1 MKKLLIIANPKAG
14 KIKKEKFRDL
24 LYNEFNKQFS
34 TEIIF
39 TEYKGH
45 GHEIINSNYD
55 NHDFFVVYGGDG
67 SINELAREL
76 LYKDKPLGI
85 IPGGSGNGLAKGLGI
100 PFKTKEAIE
109 IIKNQRI
116 INIDAGKINNDYFF
130 NIAGIGLDAWIS
142 RDFNE
147 RPLGRGIPPYVLYGF
162 LNYIKMPPFL
172 SEIHLEGEK
181 NKIIPET
188 LILTFSNFKEWGG
201 NTYIAPTAS
210 PIDGKLDLCLIE
222 KFPLHSVINL
232 PKLFTGKIDSF
243 KYYQNYKI
251 NKVTVKTPNPQIY
264 HFDGEK
270 GKWAS
275 TFQVEALSLALKI
288 IVPKNINY

>member
-1 MKKLLIIANPKAG
+1 MKKILIIANPNAG
-14 KIKKEKFRDL
+14 KINKFKFKTLLLKEFKNTFKTD
-24 LYNEFNKQFS
+24 
-34 TEIIF
+34 IIF

-45 GHEIINSNYD
+45 SRDIVKTNYD
-55 NHDFFVVYGGDG
+55 NFDIFVVYGGDG
-67 SINELAREL
+67 SINEVGREL
-76 LYKDKPLGI
+76 LYKEKPMGI

-100 PFKTKEAIE
+100 SFKVKEAIE
-109 IIKNQRI
+109 IIKTQKT
-116 INIDAGKINNDYFF
+116 INIDAGKINDDYFF

-147 RPLGRGIPPYVLYGF
+147 KPLGRGIPPYVLYGV

-172 SEIHLEGEK
+172 SEIHIEGEK
-181 NKIIPET
+181 SKIIPET

-201 NTYIAPTAS
+201 NTYIAPSAS
-210 PIDGKLDLCLIE
+210 PTDGLLDLCLIE
-222 KFPLHSVINL
+222 KFPLYSAVNL

-243 KYYQNYKI
+243 KYYRNFKI
-251 NKVTVKTPNPQIY
+251 KKVLVKTQSPQIY

-275 TFQVEALSLALKI
+275 TFKVEALFLALKI
-288 IVPKNINY
+288 IVPNKIDY